1 MHVDKNINNLKPG
14 LYCVST
20 PIGNLGDITLRALE
34 IIKNSDIILCED
46 TRISKKLLSKFKIH
60 KKLISNH
67 KFNEN
72 KNLNF
77 ILENLENKKIISIIS
92 DAGTPTISDPG
103 RILINKCVE
112 KNINIYSVPGPS
124 AVGAAI
130 SVSGFSDKYLFC
142 GFLPEKKNELNK
154 LFTSVSKINFS
165 IVFFISPKKINK
177 IIDPIK
183 KHFFNRN
190 ILICREI
197 TKFHEEYIRSSVKN
211 LSELSISSKGEV
223 TIVISE
229 DINLKKNFIK
239 LEESDK
245 KKISNLI
252 KKMTIKNIVNKIN
265 KNKKIPKK
273 IIYDYC
279 LKLKNENI

>member
-20 PIGNLGDITLRALE
+20 PIGNLGDITFKALE
-34 IIKNSDIILCED
+34 IIKNSDLILCED

-92 DAGTPTISDPG
+92 DAGTPAISDPG

-124 AVGAAI
+124 AVTAAI
-130 SVSGFSDKYLFC
+130 SVSGFSDNYLFC

-197 TKFHEEYIRSSVKN
+197 TKFHEEYVRSSVES
-211 LSELSISSKGEV
+211 LSEVSISSKGEV
-223 TIVISE
+223 TVVISE

-279 LKLKNENI
+279 LKLKNENV